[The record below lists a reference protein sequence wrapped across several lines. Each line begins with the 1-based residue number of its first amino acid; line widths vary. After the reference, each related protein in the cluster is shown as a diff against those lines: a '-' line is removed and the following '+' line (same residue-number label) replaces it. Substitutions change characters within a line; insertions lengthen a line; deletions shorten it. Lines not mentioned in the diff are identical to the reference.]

1 MLGREHRQH
10 LTQAAAPGPD
20 FEMFIDV
27 ADAKLK
33 NESWSCKIVYIVEDY
48 EQTMLTVAEIVSEKA
63 ILDHLCGY
71 CFAFSVVFRLG
82 CLKGL
87 NVVEPPF
94 HMFGLIV
101 REGCASVV
109 CSVSSS
115 FDKIVMSSSTSRSFW
130 IA

>member
-1 MLGREHRQH
+1 VLGREHRQH

-82 CLKGL
+82 CLRGL

-101 REGCASVV
+101 REGGASVACCMWV
-109 CSVSSS
+109 SVIANAAQPCGSQS
-115 FDKIVMSSSTSRSFW
+115 FL
-130 IA
+130 